1 MVKRVLGQ
9 ARQVNISCSV
19 FVLIWLFIALPVIGK
34 AKDETLEGLVIG
46 ITDGDTATVLLAGNK
61 QEKVRLSEIDAP
73 EFSQPYGNKS
83 RQELAKLIF
92 KQKVYAKVITHDRY
106 RRPVARI
113 FVNDL
118 DVSAEMVKRGAA
130 WFSIKYGKDSLIK
143 DLEVEAKREKR
154 GLWALP
160 EKERIPPW
168 EWRHPAKPMA
178 LAIPM

>member
-9 ARQVNISCSV
+9 ARQVNISCSL
-19 FVLIWLFIALPVIGK
+19 FVLLCLFTALPSIGK
-34 AKDETLEGLVIG
+34 TQDETLEGLVIG